1 MEKRVHKLTFY
12 HPVVEKIAVCFEKA
26 YLVGGFV
33 RDRLLRIL
41 KESVD
46 IDITTPDDLSKVK
59 NCVSRTLNLS
69 SFTFEKEKTV
79 VTFIGDDFRID
90 ISNLYGETLEEDLL
104 KRDFTINAIAV
115 DISELFLPFN
125 DDVLLIDPSG
135 GFEDLQ
141 KGLIRPV
148 TATSITDDPV
158 RIVRGVR
165 LKVLLDFEYHS
176 SFLEQ
181 SRANS
186 EKLKESA
193 VERIKEELI
202 KILKINRSAEAFRD
216 LDYLDAFVHIFPE
229 LSDLEKIPPSG
240 LHQYNLKEHTFR
252 TVEFLENYCLEKKEE
267 ILLEFSEEI
276 GKQEFLPGFFD
287 SHCLKLVA
295 LYHDV
300 GKPLTVKEKDGKL
313 TFYSHDKVGAEIAKK
328 AFIRLGFGKKAVN
341 FGFKVIRHHLRP
353 FFLYNLFK
361 KEQLSDRAIYRFF
374 RDTEPYSFH
383 TLFHSV
389 ADWMATSTEMENGVD
404 EFIDFIHFLLR
415 FYRERLKDLKPLL
428 SGKEIMEIKG
438 FDKPNKCVGIIKKK
452 MLELQAIGRIETRE
466 DAINFVRGYSCENPD
481 KGRLDCNS

>member
-12 HPVVEKIAVCFEKA
+12 HPVVEKIAACFEKA

-33 RDRLLRIL
+33 RDRLLRVP

-59 NCVSRTLNLS
+59 NCVSRALNLS

-79 VTFIGDDFRID
+79 VTFIGNDFRID
-90 ISNLYGETLEEDLL
+90 ISNLYGKTVKEDLL

-125 DDVLLIDPSG
+125 DDVLLIDPFG

-148 TATSITDDPV
+148 AATSITDDPV

-181 SRANS
+181 SKANS
-186 EKLKESA
+186 EKLEESA

-202 KILKINRSAEAFRD
+202 KILKTGRSAEAFRD
-216 LDYLDAFVHIFPE
+216 LDYLDAFVRIFPE

-252 TVEFLENYCLEKKEE
+252 TVEFLENYCFEKKEE

-276 GKQEFLPGFFD
+276 GEEE
-287 SHCLKLVA
+287 LKLVA

-313 TFYSHDKVGAEIAKK
+313 TFYNHDKVGAEIAKK
-328 AFIRLGFGKKAVN
+328 AFIRLGLGKRAVN
-341 FGFKVIRHHLRP
+341 LGFKVIRHHLRP

-361 KEQLSDRAIYRFF
+361 KEQLSNRAIYRFF
-374 RDTEPYSFH
+374 RDTQAYSFH

-389 ADWMATSTEMENGVD
+389 ADWMATSTEMEKGVD

-428 SGKEIMEIKG
+428 SGREIMEIKG
-438 FDKPNKCVGIIKKK
+438 FDKPNRCVGVIKKK
-452 MLELQAIGRIETRE
+452 MLELQAIGRIKTIY

-481 KGRLDCNS
+481 KGGLDCNS